1 MRDYGTVQF
10 GPQYH
15 VGIAQVDQEHQQ
27 LFAIVARIQQAL
39 EKDSATAQNEA
50 RLAVV
55 ELLDYTRTHFAS
67 EEALM
72 AATGYPELATHQ
84 DLHREL
90 LYQVGDMEMRVELE
104 GPSASLDLS
113 RFLANW
119 LINHIQAA
127 DRRFGA
133 FMAAQAQQ

>member
-27 LFAIVARIQQAL
+27 LFAIVGRIQAAL
-39 EKDSATAQNEA
+39 EQDSDTAQAQA
-50 RLAVV
+50 RQAVA

-72 AATGYPELATHQ
+72 AAAGYPELATHQ
-84 DLHREL
+84 DLHQDL
-90 LYQVGDMEMRVELE
+90 LYQVSDMEMRVEMGE
-104 GPSASLDLS
+104 PSASLDLS

-133 FMAAQAQQ
+133 FVAPKA

>member
-27 LFAIVARIQQAL
+27 LFAIVARIQAALEQDSDTAQAL
-39 EKDSATAQNEA
+39 A
-50 RLAVV
+50 RQAVA

-72 AATGYPELATHQ
+72 AAAGYPELATHQ
-84 DLHREL
+84 DLHQDL
-90 LYQVGDMEMRVELE
+90 LYQVSDMEMRVEMGE
-104 GPSASLDLS
+104 PSASLDLS

-133 FMAAQAQQ
+133 FVAAKA

>member
-27 LFAIVARIQQAL
+27 LFAIVGRIQAAL
-39 EKDSATAQNEA
+39 EQDSDTAQAQA
-50 RLAVV
+50 RQAVA

-72 AATGYPELATHQ
+72 AAAGYPELATHQ
-84 DLHREL
+84 DLHQEL
-90 LYQVGDMEMRVELE
+90 LYQVSDMEMRVEMGE
-104 GPSASLDLS
+104 PSASLDLS

-133 FMAAQAQQ
+133 FVAAKA